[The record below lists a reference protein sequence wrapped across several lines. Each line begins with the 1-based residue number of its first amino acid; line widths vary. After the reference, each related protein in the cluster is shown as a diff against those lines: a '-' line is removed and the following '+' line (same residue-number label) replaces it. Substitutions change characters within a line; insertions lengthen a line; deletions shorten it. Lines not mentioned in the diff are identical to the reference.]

1 MAMNT
6 NSLATQLLT
15 ALIAGA
21 VCGVAPNM
29 VFAAG
34 EQEYVIEEVI
44 IYARK
49 RAESLQDVPISISA
63 VGSTELESLGAKQLS
78 DLTAVIPNV
87 QIDDALEPEITMRG
101 VSTNARTIGL
111 ESGVGVYIDG
121 VFVSRAA
128 TNADLAAVERV
139 EVLRGPQG
147 SLFGKNT
154 VAGAVNIITKAPA
167 DEFAGSVTANIGNDG
182 RKDVRAYAEGA
193 LTETTRGRLSLSSLK
208 SDGHYTN
215 LITDREIGG
224 NDSME
229 ARADLVLEAA
239 DNLSAR
245 FSVDYRKIRTSPA
258 TNHPQVSPNAETAS
272 DLQGLLSDFS
282 IDPADVPLGSYEIAQ
297 DADYIRNADIWG
309 ASATLDYAL
318 PEGYTLTSI
327 TARRSTY
334 KDQPVSHD
342 DDNLPINLLVSG
354 QEDRQLFT
362 SQEFRITSPGDQ
374 TIDWLAGL
382 YYDKQDLSSART
394 SIVSDTLLQARFGVA
409 EALTAV
415 SGPKVETESYALYA
429 NLDYHLADEL
439 TLTLGGRYTQEE
451 KTSDYSLLGTCI
463 SIAPICLFPQLYVD
477 LEYEDSSF
485 DPSASLS
492 YKITEDVTTYFRAAT
507 GYKSGGFN
515 VDFIQPAELTVP
527 GQTYY
532 PNTLHTGETSQ
543 TSFDR
548 EEVTSFELGA
558 KMTLLDRR
566 LMVNA
571 AIFEMDYT
579 GFQVSRYNG
588 VGFYVDNAGAAT
600 LRGMEFDFIAQLTPQ
615 LRAVGGGGYLDTH
628 FDAYATATS
637 DGSPL
642 SLEGNEFPYA
652 PELNTNLALEYNRE
666 LAGYG
671 AIFIRAEYTFKSDT
685 YTSPEN
691 IAAEHVVSQELFNG
705 RISWFHEDESL
716 SVSLW
721 GKNLKDAKYVTG
733 QLLSSTFPGLVSGR
747 LNTPRTY
754 GLEIKYTY

>member
-1 MAMNT
+1 MKT
-6 NSLATQLLT
+6 YLLGKKILS
-15 ALIAGA
+15 AVIAGS
-21 VCGVAPNM
+21 VCGAAPNM
-29 VFAAG
+29 VFAEDGSGYA
-34 EQEYVIEEVI
+34 IEEVI

-49 RAESLQDVPISISA
+49 RAESLQDVPISITS

-87 QIDDALEPEITMRG
+87 QIGDALEPEITMRG

-167 DEFAGSVTANIGNDG
+167 DEFAGSVTANLGNYG
-182 RKDVRAYAEGA
+182 RKDVRAYLEGA
-193 LTETTRGRLSLSSLK
+193 LTETTNGRLSLSSLK

-215 LITDREIGG
+215 TTTGRDIGG

-229 ARADLVLEAA
+229 VRADLVVDAT

-245 FSVDYRKIRTSPA
+245 FSMDYRKIRTSPA
-258 TNHPQVSPNAETAS
+258 TNHPQLAPNTETAS
-272 DLQGLLSDFS
+272 ELEGLLSDFG
-282 IDPADVPLGSYEIAQ
+282 IDSADVPLGSYEIAQ

-309 ASATLDYAL
+309 ASATVDYTL
-318 PEGYTLTSI
+318 PDDHTLTSI

-334 KDQPVSHD
+334 KDQPISHD
-342 DDNLPINLLVSG
+342 DDNLPINLLNSG

-362 SQEFRITSPGDQ
+362 SQEFRITSPGGQ
-374 TIDWLAGL
+374 TVDWLAGL

-394 SIVSDTLLQARFGVA
+394 SVISDRLLDYRFGVA
-409 EALTAV
+409 EELTAV
-415 SGPKVETESYALYA
+415 AGPKVQTESYALYT
-429 NLDYHLADEL
+429 NLDYHFTDDL

-451 KTSDYSLLGTCI
+451 KSADYSLLGACL
-463 SIAPICLFPQLYVD
+463 SIAPICVYPQLDVD
-477 LEYEDSSF
+477 LQYKDSSF

-492 YKITEDVTTYFRAAT
+492 YHVTDDITTYFRAAT

-515 VDFIQPAELTVP
+515 VDFITPSELQVP

-532 PNTLHTGETSQ
+532 YNTLHTGETSQ
-543 TSFDR
+543 TSFDK

-558 KMTLLDRR
+558 KISLLDRR
-566 LMVNA
+566 LVVNA
-571 AIFEMDYT
+571 AVFEMEYT

-652 PELNTNLALEYNRE
+652 PQLNTNLALEYNK
-666 LAGYG
+666 GMGDYG
-671 AIFIRAEYTFKSDT
+671 SITLRGEYTFKSDT

-691 IAAEHVVSQELFNG
+691 IAAEHVASQELFNG
-705 RISWFHEDESL
+705 RISWFNGDESL

-721 GKNLKDAKYVTG
+721 GKNLKDTQYVTG
-733 QLLSSTFPGLVSGR
+733 QLLSSTFPGVVSGR
-747 LNTPRTY
+747 LNTPRTF
-754 GLEIKYTY
+754 GLEMNLIF